1 MKAQGERRY
10 SSYSFM
16 TSALDGVSG
25 QRHESSALY
34 TQGRAPGTHWAG
46 GWLGL
51 RSGLDTEARRKILC
65 LFLGSNPGHPAYS
78 QTLYWLSYPGCY
90 VVNRDQEFSACR
102 WVYVIT
108 TTYQVTQMQPE
119 TDSKNKEENNA
130 ERTQV
135 FKSSCLYC
143 CDKGCFKIM
152 ILISQCSL
160 HPPPS

>member
-34 TQGRAPGTHWAG
+34 PQGRTPGTHLAG

-65 LFLGSNPGHPAYS
+65 LFLGSNPGRPAYS

-90 VVNRDQEFSACR
+90 VVNRDQEFSAMLPQRRIKWHRCSQR
-102 WVYVIT
+102 QIPRIKRKR
-108 TTYQVTQMQPE
+108 MQ
-119 TDSKNKEENNA
+119 KEL
-130 ERTQV
+130 R
-135 FKSSCLYC
+135 FSSQAASIVVLRAVL
-143 CDKGCFKIM
+143 K
-152 ILISQCSL
+152 LWSW
-160 HPPPS
+160 